1 MRGKFG
7 ITRRVFVA
15 GATAPMLAPLARAQ
29 APKPFVIGLTADMSG
44 PFVDFSG
51 PGQTVAVE
59 MAVQDFGG
67 SVLGRPLKILSADDQ
82 NKADVASAMVRR
94 WFDVEGAEAIVGGGN
109 SSCALAILNVA
120 RSAGKSFMISAAGN
134 PALSGT
140 ECSPISTHWAY
151 DTYAQATATGTYLT
165 EKPGESWFFVTSDY
179 AFGHALE
186 RDAAAVVQ
194 KLGGKVLGSVRAP
207 LGTPDFSSFLL
218 QAQASKARTVG
229 LAVAGHDLINII
241 KQAGE
246 FGVGAP
252 GSGQRLAGLTLFAS
266 DLPGL
271 GPQAAQGLVSTESF
285 YWDRNEETRAWTRRF
300 HEKRPGKIPNLSHAG
315 VYSAVL
321 HYLKAVQAVGGAD
334 AVKVNE
340 QMRRTPVDDFN
351 NNNVAI
357 RPDGRVMHPMYVLR
371 AKAPSASKGPF
382 DVQEIL
388 ATVPPE
394 QAFRAAGQTGCK
406 LPA

>member
-1 MRGKFG
+1 MRRKTGL
-7 ITRRVFVA
+7 TRRVFVA
-15 GATAPMLAPLARAQ
+15 GAAASMLAPRARAQ
-29 APKPFVIGLTADMSG
+29 APKPFIIGLTADMSG

-51 PGQTVAVE
+51 PGQVVAAE

-67 SVLGRPLKILSADDQ
+67 SVLGRPIRILSADDQ
-82 NKADVASAMVRR
+82 NKADIASATARR
-94 WFDVEGAEAIVGGGN
+94 WFDVEGAEALVGGGN

-134 PALSGT
+134 PAFSGAD
-140 ECSPISTHWAY
+140 CSPVSTHWAY
-151 DTYAQATATGTYLT
+151 DTYAQATATGTHLT
-165 EKPGESWFFVTSDY
+165 DRSGESWFFVTSDY

-194 KLGGKVLGSVRAP
+194 KLGGKVAGSVRAP

-218 QAQASKARTVG
+218 QAQASKARTIG

-246 FGVGAP
+246 FGVGAA

-271 GPQAAQGLVSTESF
+271 GLQAAQGLVSAESF
-285 YWDRNEETRAWTRRF
+285 YWDRSDETRAWTRRF

-321 HYLKAVQAVGGAD
+321 HYLKAVRTVGSAD
-334 AVKVNE
+334 AVRVNE
-340 QMRRTPVDDFN
+340 QMRKVPVDDFN
-351 NNNVAI
+351 NRNVTI

-371 AKAPSASKGPF
+371 VKAPAASKGPF
-382 DVQEIL
+382 DVQEVL

-394 QAFRAAGQTGCK
+394 QAFRTADQAGCK
-406 LPA
+406 LSA

>member
-1 MRGKFG
+1 MRGNSG
-7 ITRRVFVA
+7 ISRRVFVA
-15 GATAPMLAPLARAQ
+15 GAAAPLLAGPARAQ
-29 APKPFVIGLTADMSG
+29 APRPFVIGLTADMSG

-51 PGQTVAVE
+51 PGQVVAAE

-67 SVLGRPLKILSADDQ
+67 SVLGRPIRILSADDQ
-82 NKADVASAMVRR
+82 NKADIASATARR

-120 RSAGKSFMISAAGN
+120 RSASRSFMISAAGN

-140 ECSPISTHWAY
+140 ECSPVSTHWAY

-165 EKPGESWFFVTSDY
+165 EKPGEGWFFVTSDY

-186 RDAAAVVQ
+186 RDATAVVQ

-218 QAQASKARTVG
+218 QAQAAKARTIG

-246 FGVGAP
+246 FGVGAS
-252 GSGQRLAGLTLFAS
+252 GSGQRLAGLTLFSS

-271 GPQAAQGLVSTESF
+271 GLQAAQGLVSTESF

-321 HYLKAVQAVGGAD
+321 HYLKAVQAVGSAD
-334 AVKVNE
+334 AVKVNL
-340 QMRRTPVDDFN
+340 QMRKTPVDDFN
-351 NNNVAI
+351 NKNVAI

-371 AKAPSASKGPF
+371 AKAPSASKGAF
-382 DVQEIL
+382 DVQDIL

-394 QAFRAAGQTGCK
+394 QAFRAADQAGCK

>member
-1 MRGKFG
+1 MPSGFG
-7 ITRRVFVA
+7 ITRRTLVVGAAVPLLA
-15 GATAPMLAPLARAQ
+15 GQARAQ
-29 APKPFVIGLTADMSG
+29 APKPFIIGLTADMSG

-51 PGQTVAVE
+51 PGQVVAAE

-67 SVLGRPLKILSADDQ
+67 SVLGRPIRILSADDQ
-82 NKADVASAMVRR
+82 NKADIASATARR
-94 WFDVEGAEAIVGGGN
+94 WFDVDGAEAIVGGGN

-120 RSAGKSFMISAAGN
+120 RGVGRSFMISAAGN
-134 PALSGT
+134 PALSGA
-140 ECSPISTHWAY
+140 ECSPVSTHWAY
-151 DTYAQATATGTYLT
+151 DTYAQATATSTHLT
-165 EKPGESWFFVTSDY
+165 EKPGETWYFVTSDY

-194 KLGGKVLGSVRAP
+194 KLGGKVTGSVRAP

-218 QAQASKARTVG
+218 QAQASKARTIG

-246 FGVGAP
+246 FGVGGS
-252 GSGQRLAGLTLFAS
+252 GSGQRLAGLTLFSS
-266 DLPGL
+266 DLPGIGL
-271 GPQAAQGLVSTESF
+271 QAAQGLVSTESF

-300 HEKRPGKIPNLSHAG
+300 HEKRPGKIPNLSQAG

-321 HYLKAVQAVGGAD
+321 HYLKAVQAVGSAD

-340 QMRRTPVDDFN
+340 QMRKTPVADFN
-351 NNNVAI
+351 NKNVAI
-357 RPDGRVMHPMYVLR
+357 RLDGRVMHPMYVLR
-371 AKAPSASKGPF
+371 VKLPSASRGPF

-394 QAFRAAGQTGCK
+394 QAFRAAEEAGCK